1 MKTKKMKTVT
11 TANAGAIM
19 GEINKFLRKPTIE
32 VGVGCRKMICN
43 PFGGKCIWH
52 PTRVEVLDAVKAGR
66 VVPKRDMLYAE
77 DTLLAIEREVG
88 ASVIPIVVGS
98 KIWNDGSRL
107 IIHTP
112 LYIRYV
118 DDNGKVVK
126 CDEHCSIKTELRHTG
141 VEADIH
147 NKSMNARKLQERL
160 KSHYYDLFPTI
171 VEQNSDDSVFCLDN
185 IFRSISASV
194 SETVN
199 SSGYKGDTVVLF
211 EVEHEIDGVGCTIA
225 GNVNLNENSTGFFA
239 VVEFDNGRDPLV
251 VHSID
256 KLVGIRRE

>member
-1 MKTKKMKTVT
+1 MRTKKMKTVT
-11 TANAGAIM
+11 NANAGAIM

-52 PTRVEVLDAVKAGR
+52 PARVEILDAVKVGR
-66 VVPKRDMLYAE
+66 VVPKRDLLYAE

-112 LYIRYV
+112 LYMRYV
-118 DDNGKVVK
+118 DENGKVAK

-141 VEADIH
+141 VEADIY
-147 NKSMNARKLQERL
+147 NKSMNAQKLQERL
-160 KSHYYDLFPTI
+160 RNHYYDLFPTN
-171 VEQNSDDSVFCLDN
+171 EAQSSNEGAFCLD
-185 IFRSISASV
+185 IYRHIALSV
-194 SETVN
+194 SDTLN
-199 SSGYKGDTVVLF
+199 SNGYKGDTVVLF
-211 EVEHEIDGVGCTIA
+211 EIEHEIDGVDCTIA

-239 VVEFDNGRDPLV
+239 AVEFDNGRDPLV